1 MRRLRSSLFI
11 FLAFVFATA
20 PIYLRTRALAQ
31 GAQPAVLVIDGGILI
46 DGNGGP
52 PVRDVQI
59 VIEGNRITNIG
70 RKGQTR
76 PANAQVLNADGKFIL
91 PGLWDSLDNFI
102 WNQGEVLLNNG
113 VTSFIGIGDMGEVG
127 VVYTDGIKRAKI
139 RGPRPFDWPVHF
151 VGAGGAGGP
160 GGNRT
165 GLESPFQSPHALA
178 GPEDAR
184 QWTKRLLDLGGSAI
198 SFQNGGVSEE
208 TFKAAIEVAHAAGKP
223 VGIRAGGAR
232 GNIGVRE
239 AALMGADFIPRSNG
253 VAAVVTAAAQDNGGL
268 GGNELQQWA
277 QLDEQKA
284 AELIKVLVQQKT
296 ALVPAFIQKAPGL
309 PQGWARFELQARR
322 MFSDPMLMSYYP
334 VTRAQAMLG
343 NYVDPPNARANVIEM
358 NSKGYQNALR
368 FHRMLIEAGG
378 RVLVGTDG
386 GNFSLPGLGVHHEMQ
401 VFSEDMKLP
410 AMQIIQAAT
419 KWPAETMRVQNQLGT
434 VEVGKLADL
443 LVVDEDPLQN
453 IANLQKIAAVIADGK
468 VQPRGFQPWYW
479 SPFGGEGPITIPVVD
494 DIDWAFMLRAQRGGR
509 GGAPAAAQAGGRG
522 AEAGDGRGGRGEGA
536 AVIGAPPAAVGGGRG
551 GGLGAR
557 PQPTIETINS
567 GRRDYSDADFSK
579 VAVKEGGVSL
589 NLKITGIGYFQRS
602 VVYFN
607 DVPVPTRLVN
617 GNEIEARIDESL
629 LRTPGRYPVVVKN
642 AGLAD
647 PAKLG
652 DGTSNQGWLIVGY
665 K

>member
-1 MRRLRSSLFI
+1 MSRLRSSLLI
-11 FLAFVFATA
+11 FLAFLFAAA
-20 PIYLRTRALAQ
+20 PMYLRSRTLAQ
-31 GAQPAVLVIDGGILI
+31 GAEPGVLVVEGGTLI
-46 DGNGGP
+46 DGNGGA

-59 VIEGNRITNIG
+59 VIQGNRITNIG
-70 RKGQTR
+70 RKGENR
-76 PANAQVLNADGKFIL
+76 PANAQVINGDGKFIL

-102 WNQGEVLLNNG
+102 WNQGEILLNNG

-127 VVYTDGIKRAKI
+127 VVYADGVKRGKI

-151 VGAGGAGGP
+151 IGAGGGGIP
-160 GGNRT
+160 GANRT
-165 GLESPFQSPHALA
+165 GLESPFQSPHPLTA
-178 GPEDAR
+178 PEDAK
-184 QWTKRLLDLGGSAI
+184 QWTKRLLDLGGAAI

-208 TFKAAIEVAHAAGKP
+208 TFKAAVEVAHAAGKS

-232 GNIGVRE
+232 GNIGARD

-253 VAAVVTAAAQDNGGL
+253 IAAVVTAVQDAGGFG

-277 QLDEQKA
+277 EMDEAKA
-284 AELIKVLVQQKT
+284 ADLIKVLVQQKT
-296 ALVPAFIQKAPGL
+296 ALVPAFLQKAPGL
-309 PQGWARFELQARR
+309 PQGWSRFELQARR

-343 NYVDPPNARANVIEM
+343 NYVDPPNARPNVVEV
-358 NSKGYQNALR
+358 NAKGYQNALR
-368 FHRMLIEAGG
+368 FHGMLIEAGG
-378 RVLVGTDG
+378 RVLIGTDG

-410 AMQIIQAAT
+410 AMKIIQAAT
-419 KWPAETMRVQNQLGT
+419 KWPAETMRVQSQIGT

-443 LVVDEDPLQN
+443 LIVDEDPLQN
-453 IANLQKIAAVIADGK
+453 IANLQKIAVVIADGK
-468 VQPRGFQPWYW
+468 IQPRGFQPWYW

-494 DIDWAFMLRAQRGGR
+494 DIDWAVMLRAQRGAR
-509 GGAPAAAQAGGRG
+509 GGAAAQPGARGADAGEGRG
-522 AEAGDGRGGRGEGA
+522 ARGQAGAPAGA
-536 AVIGAPPAAVGGGRG
+536 APGAVGGGRG

-557 PQPTIETINS
+557 PQPTIETIDS
-567 GRRDYSDADFSK
+567 RRQDYADPDFSK
-579 VAVKEGGVSL
+579 VVVKEGAPTL
-589 NLKITGIGYFQRS
+589 NLKITGIGYFPRS

-607 DVPVPTRLVN
+607 DVPVPTRVVN

-629 LRTPGRYPVVVKN
+629 LRAPGRYPVVVKN

-652 DGTSNQGWLIVGY
+652 DGTSNRGWLIVGY
-665 K
+665 R